1 MSQLSSAYLLHPECH
16 FLITKTNIYRNLIHG
31 NYMVIYRI
39 TAKKIEVLNVL
50 HSSRSP
56 TKIKASKKIKV

>member
-1 MSQLSSAYLLHPECH
+1 
-16 FLITKTNIYRNLIHG
+16 
-31 NYMVIYRI
+31 MVIYRI

>member
-1 MSQLSSAYLLHPECH
+1 M
-16 FLITKTNIYRNLIHG
+16 YRNLIHG